1 MQTIRRTES
10 EAIRKEQIFG
20 AVQRV
25 LREKGYD
32 NSTISDIVKEAG
44 VAQGTFELYFDS
56 KKAAVMELALKLM
69 DEITLRLKP
78 AMDPTLTFDQ
88 RMRLFIHVVFDVGS
102 ENVDLCRLAH
112 LGVESPIEELEASM
126 PDSPMFLNIV
136 RMIQVSIDSGETKP
150 IDPDF
155 ASSSLMRL
163 TSGVLQVAFC
173 FSHGF
178 DVGHPAVQER
188 SVVGWESS
196 EASQQRQAR
205 WSDIS
210 SGIKG
215 RASSANAVCTLAC
228 SR

>member
-1 MQTIRRTES
+1 MPTIRRTES
-10 EAIRKEQIFG
+10 EAIRKEQILG
-20 AVQRV
+20 AAQRV

-44 VAQGTFELYFDS
+44 VAQGTFYLYFDS

-112 LGVESPIEELEASM
+112 LGVESPIEEVGASM

-136 RMIQVSIDSGETKP
+136 RMMQVSIDSGEMKP
-150 IDPDF
+150 IKPDF
-155 ASSSLMRL
+155 AARLLMRL
-163 TSGVLQVAFC
+163 TSGAPTRGVLLQRRIRC
-173 FSHGF
+173 G
-178 DVGHPAVQER
+178 GPGG
-188 SVVGWESS
+188 SVLADNHSRTCQLDS
-196 EASQQRQAR
+196 IRY
-205 WSDIS
+205 
-210 SGIKG
+210 SGVRLLNIT
-215 RASSANAVCTLAC
+215 RAT
-228 SR
+228 RYHIRR

>member
-10 EAIRKEQIFG
+10 EAIRKEQILG
-20 AVQRV
+20 AAQRV

-44 VAQGTFELYFDS
+44 VAQGTFYLYFDS

-112 LGVESPIEELEASM
+112 LGVESPIEEVGASM

-136 RMIQVSIDSGETKP
+136 RMMQVSIDSGEMKP
-150 IDPDF
+150 IKPDF
-155 ASSSLMRL
+155 AARLLMRL
-163 TSGVLQVAFC
+163 TSGAPTRGVLLQRRIRC
-173 FSHGF
+173 G
-178 DVGHPAVQER
+178 GPGG
-188 SVVGWESS
+188 SVLADDHLRTCQLDSI
-196 EASQQRQAR
+196 RY
-205 WSDIS
+205 
-210 SGIKG
+210 SGVRLLNIT
-215 RASSANAVCTLAC
+215 RAT
-228 SR
+228 RYHIRR

>member
-10 EAIRKEQIFG
+10 EAIRKEQILG
-20 AVQRV
+20 AAQRV

-44 VAQGTFELYFDS
+44 VAQGTFYLYFDS

-112 LGVESPIEELEASM
+112 LGVESTKEA
-126 PDSPMFLNIV
+126 V
-136 RMIQVSIDSGETKP
+136 K
-150 IDPDF
+150 
-155 ASSSLMRL
+155 
-163 TSGVLQVAFC
+163 
-173 FSHGF
+173 
-178 DVGHPAVQER
+178 
-188 SVVGWESS
+188 
-196 EASQQRQAR
+196 
-205 WSDIS
+205 
-210 SGIKG
+210 
-215 RASSANAVCTLAC
+215 AVCTLAC

>member
-1 MQTIRRTES
+1 MPTIRRTES
-10 EAIRKEQIFG
+10 EAIRKEQILG

-44 VAQGTFELYFDS
+44 VAQRTFELYFDS

-112 LGVESPIEELEASM
+112 LGVESPIEEVEASM

-136 RMIQVSIDSGETKP
+136 RMMQASIDSGEMKP
-150 IDPDF
+150 INPDF
-155 ASSSLMRL
+155 AARVLM
-163 TSGVLQVAFC
+163 A
-173 FSHGF
+173 
-178 DVGHPAVQER
+178 
-188 SVVGWESS
+188 
-196 EASQQRQAR
+196 
-205 WSDIS
+205 
-210 SGIKG
+210 
-215 RASSANAVCTLAC
+215 
-228 SR
+228 

>member
-10 EAIRKEQIFG
+10 EAIRKEQILG

-44 VAQGTFELYFDS
+44 VAQGTFYLYFDS

-112 LGVESPIEELEASM
+112 LGVESPIEEVGASM

-136 RMIQVSIDSGETKP
+136 RMMQVSIDSGEMKP
-150 IDPDF
+150 IKPDF
-155 ASSSLMRL
+155 AARLLMRL
-163 TSGVLQVAFC
+163 TSGAPTRGVLLQRRIRC
-173 FSHGF
+173 G
-178 DVGHPAVQER
+178 GPGG
-188 SVVGWESS
+188 SVLADNHSRTCQLDS
-196 EASQQRQAR
+196 IRY
-205 WSDIS
+205 
-210 SGIKG
+210 SGVRLLNIT
-215 RASSANAVCTLAC
+215 RAT
-228 SR
+228 RYHIRR

>member
-10 EAIRKEQIFG
+10 EAIRKEQILG
-20 AVQRV
+20 AAQRV

-44 VAQGTFELYFDS
+44 VAQGTFYLYFDS

-112 LGVESPIEELEASM
+112 LGVESRIEEVGASM

-136 RMIQVSIDSGETKP
+136 RMMQVSIDSGEMKP
-150 IDPDF
+150 INPDF
-155 ASSSLMRL
+155 AARLLMRL
-163 TSGVLQVAFC
+163 TSGAPTRGVLLQRRIRC
-173 FSHGF
+173 G
-178 DVGHPAVQER
+178 GPGG
-188 SVVGWESS
+188 SVLADNHSRTCQLDS
-196 EASQQRQAR
+196 IRY
-205 WSDIS
+205 
-210 SGIKG
+210 SGVRLLNIT
-215 RASSANAVCTLAC
+215 RAT
-228 SR
+228 RYHIRR

>member
-10 EAIRKEQIFG
+10 ETIRKEQIL
-20 AVQRV
+20 AAAQRV

-44 VAQGTFELYFDS
+44 VAQGTFYLYFDS

-112 LGVESPIEELEASM
+112 LGVESPIEEVGASM

-136 RMIQVSIDSGETKP
+136 RMMQVSIDSGEMKP
-150 IDPDF
+150 INPDF
-155 ASSSLMRL
+155 AARLLMRL
-163 TSGVLQVAFC
+163 TSGAPTRGVLLQRRIRC
-173 FSHGF
+173 G
-178 DVGHPAVQER
+178 GPGG
-188 SVVGWESS
+188 SVLADNHSRTCQLDS
-196 EASQQRQAR
+196 IRY
-205 WSDIS
+205 
-210 SGIKG
+210 SGVRLLNIT
-215 RASSANAVCTLAC
+215 RAT
-228 SR
+228 RYHIRR